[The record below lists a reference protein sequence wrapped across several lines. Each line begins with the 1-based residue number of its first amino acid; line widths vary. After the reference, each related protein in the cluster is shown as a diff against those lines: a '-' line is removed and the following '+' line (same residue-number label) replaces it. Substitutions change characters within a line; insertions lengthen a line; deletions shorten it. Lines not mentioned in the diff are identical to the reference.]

1 MARKPI
7 WSRACC
13 TSPPPHSHSA
23 LCTSHTHLLT
33 ISLCTPTFSQSYH
46 LTLRTSTSSL
56 PTFHTPS
63 NTNSIILSPYHSAH
77 PPFHSL
83 TLSLMT
89 HHSCEKCEN
98 SLHNQNQHFHFHFFI
113 LHIHLLTLAN
123 FAPAISTFSPSHSL
137 QYPPSNAS
145 PCHHCANVPE
155 SVHLQAPKLSSPPL
169 RFPLSSGLSS
179 MHHPHLLCLSHQAE
193 HHHWF
198 HYSLVQLN

>member
-46 LTLRTSTSSL
+46 LTLRSSTFSL

-63 NTNSIILSPYHSAH
+63 NTNSLIFSPYHSAH
-77 PPFHSL
+77 PPSHNV
-83 TLSLMT
+83 TLSIITPHTLY
-89 HHSCEKCEN
+89 
-98 SLHNQNQHFHFHFFI
+98 NQYQHFHFSFSHSTHPPSHNLTLSHCHTLHMQHPPSDHLI
-113 LHIHLLTLAN
+113 LCTIHLLK
-123 FAPAISTFSPSHSL
+123 S
-137 QYPPSNAS
+137 S

-155 SVHLQAPKLSSPPL
+155 SVHLQAPKLSSPL
-169 RFPLSSGLSS
+169 YGS
-179 MHHPHLLCLSHQAE
+179 HLVLA
-193 HHHWF
+193 
-198 HYSLVQLN
+198 